1 MKLNGRVDTIL
12 GSTYWENGRL
22 LSIHTNAI
30 TLNPIYYNEKKFT
43 EQQLQDIKR
52 MNLYKFV
59 ALYLFK
65 HDTFD
70 VREVGENKN
79 EI

>member
-1 MKLNGRVDTIL
+1 MRVDTTL
-12 GSTYWENGRL
+12 CSTYWEDNKL

-30 TLNPIYYNEKKFT
+30 TLNPILYNEKKSI
-43 EQQLQDIKR
+43 EHKLQDIKR
-52 MNLYKFV
+52 MNLYRFV
-59 ALYLFK
+59 ASYLFK

-79 EI
+79 GI

>member
-1 MKLNGRVDTIL
+1 MRVDTPFC
-12 GSTYWENGRL
+12 STYWKDNKL

-30 TLNPIYYNEKKFT
+30 TLNPILYNEKKSI
-43 EQQLQDIKR
+43 EQKLQDIKR
-52 MNLYKFV
+52 MNLYRFV
-59 ALYLFK
+59 ASYLFK

>member
-1 MKLNGRVDTIL
+1 MRVDTPL
-12 GSTYWENGRL
+12 CSTYWENNKL

-30 TLNPIYYNEKKFT
+30 TLNLIRYNEKKST
-43 EQQLQDIKR
+43 EQKLQNIKR
-52 MNLYKFV
+52 MNLYRFV
-59 ALYLFK
+59 ASYLFK
-65 HDTFD
+65 HDIFD

>member
-12 GSTYWENGRL
+12 GSTYWEDGKL

-30 TLNPIYYNEKKFT
+30 IFNPIHYNEKKFT
-43 EQQLQDIKR
+43 EQQLQDAKR
-52 MNLYKFV
+52 MNLYRFV
-59 ALYLFK
+59 ASYLFK
-65 HDTFD
+65 HNIFD
-70 VREVGENKN
+70 VREIGENKN

>member
-1 MKLNGRVDTIL
+1 MKVDTIL
-12 GSTYWENGRL
+12 GSTYWENGKL
-22 LSIHTNAI
+22 LSMHVNAI
-30 TLNPIYYNEKKFT
+30 TLNPIRYNEKKFT
-43 EQQLQDIKR
+43 EQQLQNTKR
-52 MNLYKFV
+52 MNLYRFV

-65 HDTFD
+65 HNTFD